1 MKKSLFIFLVV
12 SISFGLFVC
21 LELGGCEDEHNSK
34 RSLVKENEG
43 FHTITIKNNLMDFSV
58 SKEITDEYD
67 FYINSNYFTP
77 ERKPTCGVI
86 INGKTENK
94 QIKNVGGSFIV
105 KNGRADIVFDLM
117 NDVDYLSQ
125 THIWLIKEGKI
136 NERVLNQNHAKKK
149 FCRLLIGKNKN
160 QDIVVIH
167 SNKWN
172 FITMRELTNFA
183 LNQGVTDAIN
193 LDSGPSIEV
202 FLRDAD
208 YKYEMKSS
216 PFKAPSKNPVIYI
229 TGKFK

>member
-1 MKKSLFIFLVV
+1 MKKLLVFSLLVFV
-12 SISFGLFVC
+12 TFGC
-21 LELGGCEDEHNSK
+21 KDEHNSK
-34 RSLVKENEG
+34 RAHLKENEG
-43 FHTITIKNNLMDFSV
+43 FHVITIKNDFMDFSV
-58 SKEITDEYD
+58 SKEITDDYD

-77 ERKPTCGVI
+77 KREPTCGVI

-94 QIKNVGGSFIV
+94 QVNKGGAFIV
-105 KNGRADIVFDLM
+105 KNGKADIVFDPM

-136 NERVLNQNHAKKK
+136 NDRVLNQNHAKKK

-167 SNKWN
+167 SNKLN
-172 FITMRELTNFA
+172 FVTMRELTNFA
-183 LNQGVTDAIN
+183 LKQGVTNAIN
-193 LDSGPSIEV
+193 LDSGPSVEV
-202 FLRDAD
+202 FLRDGN

-216 PFKAPSKNPVIYI
+216 PYKSPSKNPVIYI